1 MDWRTCCAAADWN
14 SSFRAAGQ
22 ASFGDFG
29 DFASAGDDPL
39 SPASEGGTAFGE
51 DVNDDDFGDFEGG
64 TPIAEHNEES
74 MHGDYDFSQTIS
86 AAPEASSN
94 ARAASPPPTSSFV
107 SPTLPAL
114 QSPARK
120 TASPKRAPPIPV
132 KPRRAS
138 LVRQPSA
145 GPEVLGP
152 GVHDGAH
159 ISQDG
164 KHVEAEVEMDG
175 KVVTVQVPR
184 DELALHPEMAAGS
197 PEVSP
202 ARTEGAS

>member
-1 MDWRTCCAAADWN
+1 
-14 SSFRAAGQ
+14 
-22 ASFGDFG
+22 
-29 DFASAGDDPL
+29 
-39 SPASEGGTAFGE
+39 
-51 DVNDDDFGDFEGG
+51 
-64 TPIAEHNEES
+64 
-74 MHGDYDFSQTIS
+74 MHGDYDFSQTAS
-86 AAPEASSN
+86 ATSDDSAS
-94 ARAASPPPTSSFV
+94 ARADPPPPRSSLV

-114 QSPARK
+114 KSPARK

-159 ISQDG
+159 LSQDG

-197 PEVSP
+197 PETSP
-202 ARTEGAS
+202 PRK